1 MTQIAAFVR
10 SRPTVA
16 PVLLAAVVLLL
27 LSGCAGPSVT
37 TEAPRQMQ
45 VAVSA
50 EQTLNEALALLMEQ
64 GYVITQADGAL
75 GRIDASLARPPG
87 YRLEVRVEDVGDTQ
101 ASVSLQ
107 GFRGHLR
114 TRPSVHF

>member
-1 MTQIAAFVR
+1 M
-10 SRPTVA
+10 SRCWGI
-16 PVLLAAVVLLL
+16 LVLLL

-107 GFRGHLR
+107 GFRGGR
-114 TRPSVHF
+114 TLPADVVEPLFVQLQGRLAR